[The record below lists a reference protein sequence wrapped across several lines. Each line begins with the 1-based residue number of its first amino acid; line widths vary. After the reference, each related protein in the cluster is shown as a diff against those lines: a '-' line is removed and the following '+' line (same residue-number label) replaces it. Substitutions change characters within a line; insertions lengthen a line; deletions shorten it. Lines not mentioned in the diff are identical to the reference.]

1 VREVREMQD
10 TELFLSMA
18 EIAGVFVG
26 FGALIAMR
34 SGGAREPQEVA
45 PMRVVVGFGMLTVIA
60 ALAPVTLGR
69 YDLGDHEVLALS
81 SVLVAIVFGVLLLVH
96 GRSPEYREARA
107 IVMPTHPANQT
118 ALENVAWLLII
129 GASAIAVVAIVLGV
143 APELE
148 AALYFT
154 VVVLLL
160 VIAAWTL
167 LWLVFMQR
175 GPQTASGPAELPATG
190 GSSA

>member
-1 VREVREMQD
+1 
-10 TELFLSMA
+10 
-18 EIAGVFVG
+18 
-26 FGALIAMR
+26 
-34 SGGAREPQEVA
+34 
-45 PMRVVVGFGMLTVIA
+45 MRVVVGMGMLTVIA

-69 YDLGDHEVLALS
+69 YDLGDHEVVALS
-81 SVLVAIVFGVLLLVH
+81 SVLVAIVFGVLWFVH
-96 GRSPEYREARA
+96 VRSPEYSAARA
-107 IVMPTHPANQT
+107 IVMPTHPAIQT
-118 ALENVAWLLII
+118 ALENVAWMLMV
-129 GASAIAVVAIVLGV
+129 GGSAIALVVIVLGA

-160 VIAAWTL
+160 VVAAWTL

-175 GPQTASGPAELPATG
+175 RPQSASDPEALPATG

>member
-1 VREVREMQD
+1 MQD
-10 TELFLSMA
+10 TELFLSLA

-45 PMRVVVGFGMLTVIA
+45 PMRLVVGFGMLTVIA

-81 SVLVAIVFGVLLLVH
+81 GVLVAIVFGVLWYIHV
-96 GRSPEYREARA
+96 RAPEYKEAVP
-107 IVMPTHPANQT
+107 IVMATRPTIQT
-118 ALENVAWLLII
+118 ALENAAWLLMV
-129 GASAIAVVAIVLGV
+129 GGSALALVVIVLGV

-148 AALYFT
+148 VALYFT

-160 VIAAWTL
+160 VQAAWAL

-175 GPQTASGPAELPATG
+175 RPAGA
-190 GSSA
+190 